1 MHSEFYTPA
10 QEEFIL
16 VSLDFPRGEEAKA
29 AVPNP
34 DRNRELMNQYGVRG
48 FPTVIIASAE
58 GVAYGQT
65 GYRDMDPADYL
76 VDVQRIR
83 DTGKEA
89 LKSIR
94 SLEAEMESS
103 KDKLA
108 VCLRAAEMLKEMEA
122 GAPGMS
128 VLADMVRKG
137 MELTDSKE
145 TMVDLLKALFAAGAV
160 TESELKKVDELDPDN
175 ANGLMLEAVSYKLDN
190 LQSEEDLAG
199 FVILAE
205 KLHAT
210 GNVESGQASMYIYVS
225 CAFFSQQYLNDAEG
239 AKKWALRAQEL
250 GGLDERAQQVVDN
263 ILKDDTEE

>member
-34 DRNRELMNQYGVRG
+34 DRNRELKNQYGVRG
-48 FPTVIIASAE
+48 YPTVIIASAE
-58 GVAYGQT
+58 GVAYGKT

-83 DTGKEA
+83 DTGKEQ

-145 TMVDLLKALFAAGAV
+145 TTINFLTILFSAGAV
-160 TESELKKVDELDPDN
+160 TETEVKKVEKLDPKN
-175 ANGLMLEAVSYKLDN
+175 EHGLMLKVVVYEMGIL
-190 LQSEEDLAG
+190 EEEGLAD
-199 FVILAE
+199 FLALAE

-210 GNVESGQASMYIYVS
+210 ENVKSNEDSRSVYGT
-225 CAFFSQQYLNDAEG
+225 CANIERYLKNMDG
-239 AKKWALRAQEL
+239 AKKWAARMFDL
-250 GGLDERAQQVVDN
+250 GGLNERQQNFVSMILNSKDE
-263 ILKDDTEE
+263 